1 MKSRR
6 KSATR
11 RRRRSPLPG
20 AGRPERAHDGPVD
33 PAALHVPVLPAEVL
47 EGLAVRPGGRYV
59 DGTLGLGGHTEQILA
74 ASAPDGRVL
83 GIDQDPEARSLAGE
97 RLAPFGD
104 RVTVVAG
111 NSRDLATICRARGFD
126 PVDGVLLD
134 LGVSSLQLG
143 SAERGFSFQH
153 DAPLDMRMDP
163 AAPLSAD
170 EIVNEWPEEEIAR
183 LIWEYG
189 EERRSRRVAA
199 AIVANRPLRTT
210 GALAAVVAKA
220 VGGGDHI
227 HPATRTFQA
236 LRIAVNDE
244 LNALREALAG
254 AVDLLRSPGGRLA
267 VISFH
272 SGEDRIV
279 KEFIRQEQSAC
290 LCPPG
295 LPVCSC
301 GHTSRLRSVTRRVIT
316 PTPVESAA
324 NPRSRSAKL
333 RVAER
338 L

>member
-1 MKSRR
+1 
-6 KSATR
+6 
-11 RRRRSPLPG
+11 
-20 AGRPERAHDGPVD
+20 
-33 PAALHVPVLPAEVL
+33 
-47 EGLAVRPGGRYV
+47 
-59 DGTLGLGGHTEQILA
+59 
-74 ASAPDGRVL
+74 
-83 GIDQDPEARSLAGE
+83 
-97 RLAPFGD
+97 
-104 RVTVVAG
+104 VTIAAG
-111 NSRDLATICRARGFD
+111 NSRDIAWICRTNGFE

-143 SAERGFSFQH
+143 PAGRGFSFQH

-163 AAPLSAD
+163 SAPLTAA

-183 LIWEYG
+183 VLWQYS
-189 EERRSRRVAA
+189 EERRSRRIAR
-199 AIVANRPLRTT
+199 AIVRSRPHATT
-210 GALAAVVAKA
+210 AGLAAVVARA
-220 VGGGDHI
+220 AGGGDRI

-244 LNALREALAG
+244 MDALRAALAG
-254 AVDLLRSPGGRLA
+254 AIEVLRSPGGRLA

-279 KEFIRQEQSAC
+279 KDVIRRESSDC

-295 LPVCSC
+295 LPACAC
-301 GHTSRLRSVTRRVIT
+301 GHRASLRSVTRRVIT

-333 RVAER
+333 RLAER